1 MELRQLK
8 YFAKVAEL
16 KSFSEA
22 SRQLNITQ
30 STLSQQIRQLEGEL
44 GVELLVRDSHHVRLT
59 DVGEAFLPQAERTL
73 QAAASCIDRIHDVQ
87 DLGIGE
93 LNIGSTYSFL
103 PLLKETVLQFMKK
116 YPGIKL
122 NICSQPME
130 TLQQMLD
137 EGRID
142 IALSYKP
149 LYAHPGIESHI
160 MFDNRLAVIVSE
172 THPLANAETVRL
184 IDLEKFPFAAPAK
197 GLQARNLFDRI
208 VEGLDYRFN
217 FRLEINDVHVLL
229 DLVRA
234 SDKLFTVLSQAALT
248 HTPGIKILTLDQQG
262 TQMEGSFHFCKNS
275 YMKRS
280 TKEFLKMLCEN
291 RAFGMAMMDLF

>member
-16 KSFSEA
+16 KNFSEA

-44 GVELLVRDSHHVRLT
+44 GVELLVRDSHHVSLT
-59 DVGEAFLPQAERTL
+59 DIGEAFLPQAERTL
-73 QAAASCIDRIHDVQ
+73 KAAASCIDRIHDVQ
-87 DLGIGE
+87 ELGIGE

-122 NICSQPME
+122 NICSQSME

-137 EGRID
+137 DGSID

-160 MFDNRLAVIVSE
+160 MFDNRLAVIVAD
-172 THPLANAETVRL
+172 THPLANQDTVRL
-184 IDLEKFPFAAPAK
+184 ADLEKFPFAAPAK

-262 TQMEGSFHFCKNS
+262 TQMEGSFHFSKNS

-291 RAFGMAMMDLF
+291 RAFGMAMMDMF

>member
-16 KSFSEA
+16 KNFSEA

-44 GVELLVRDSHHVRLT
+44 GVELLVRDSHHVSLT
-59 DVGEAFLPQAERTL
+59 DIGEAFLPQAERTL
-73 QAAASCIDRIHDVQ
+73 KAAASCIDRIHDVQ
-87 DLGIGE
+87 ELGIGE

-122 NICSQPME
+122 NICSQSME

-137 EGRID
+137 DGSID

-160 MFDNRLAVIVSE
+160 MFDNRLAVIVAD
-172 THPLANAETVRL
+172 THPLANQETVRL
-184 IDLEKFPFAAPAK
+184 ADLEKFPFAAPAK

-262 TQMEGSFHFCKNS
+262 TQMEGSFHFSKNS

-291 RAFGMAMMDLF
+291 RAFGMAMMDML